1 MKAKIFFLLIILLSV
16 SCEENPFESVSNRA
30 SEEYQKWKSF
40 GINDYTIIQQR
51 IANFSGTDQA
61 VKIFVNNNQIT
72 DIRDTSGTVQIPLD
86 NWKWYRSI
94 DQLFE
99 LLIDIK
105 NTQPNQYQ
113 VVYEDTYRYPAQLF
127 ISSGTVKS
135 TEAFSFITVGL
146 VKQN

>member
-1 MKAKIFFLLIILLSV
+1 MKTRIFFLLVTLLLV

-40 GINDYTIIQQR
+40 GINNYTIIQQR
-51 IANFSGTDQA
+51 IANFSGSDQA
-61 VKIFVNNNQIT
+61 VKIFVSNNQIT
-72 DIRDTSGTVQIPLD
+72 DIRDTSGTVQIPLE

-127 ISSGTVKS
+127 ISAGTVKS
-135 TEAFSFITVGL
+135 SEAFSFITIGL